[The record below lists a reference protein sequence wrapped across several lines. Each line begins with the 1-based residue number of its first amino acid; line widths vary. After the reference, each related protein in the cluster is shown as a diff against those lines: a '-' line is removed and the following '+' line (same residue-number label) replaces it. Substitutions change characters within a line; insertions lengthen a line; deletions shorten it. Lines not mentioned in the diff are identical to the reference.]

1 MARHGRPPKGTW
13 ISSSKMAEVLGVS
26 PTYLHRQKGVILKL
40 GEHWRNISPKA
51 QRPTY
56 RFHRENVEQAFR
68 TYWNGQ
74 AK

>member
-1 MARHGRPPKGTW
+1 
-13 ISSSKMAEVLGVS
+13 MAEVLGIS
-26 PTYLHRQKGVILKL
+26 TKYLHRQRDELL
-40 GEHWRNISPKA
+40 RCGEHWRNISPKA